1 LDTARG
7 RVVVPGSLVDAGA
20 LVEEVVEVLSPKAMH
35 RGVVLDVTAEE
46 GLMVAG
52 SRADLFTIAWNLIQN
67 AIEATPLGGGVKVSL
82 EATRRG
88 ARLRITDEGSGIS
101 DDIRTRVF
109 EPYFTTKEDGTGL
122 GLSLVRRAADA
133 LGASVA
139 LEDSDAG
146 ACFVCELPTTVPGA
160 EAPPRRQSGVLERQS
175 PRGKRILVVDDDEAM
190 RDLLATTLGLAG
202 ATVETAG
209 SGEEA
214 LQTTGHFDLVL
225 IDFSLGDA
233 RGDQLLSDLQ
243 GRGQVGASALVSG
256 ASLPPTLAAS
266 PDAWLRKPF
275 ELDDLLGA
283 ISSLLSST
291 IDKDVRSG

>member
-1 LDTARG
+1 
-7 RVVVPGSLVDAGA
+7 
-20 LVEEVVEVLSPKAMH
+20 
-35 RGVVLDVTAEE
+35 
-46 GLMVAG
+46 
-52 SRADLFTIAWNLIQN
+52 
-67 AIEATPLGGGVKVSL
+67 
-82 EATRRG
+82 
-88 ARLRITDEGSGIS
+88 
-101 DDIRTRVF
+101 
-109 EPYFTTKEDGTGL
+109 
-122 GLSLVRRAADA
+122 
-133 LGASVA
+133 
-139 LEDSDAG
+139 
-146 ACFVCELPTTVPGA
+146 
-160 EAPPRRQSGVLERQS
+160 
-175 PRGKRILVVDDDEAM
+175 LVVDDDEAM